1 MRSGARLP
9 RRSNPAKEYLEVVD
23 TAVFVLERF
32 PNCNYEAS
40 ESGDTKDVPQG
51 AKPRE
56 RGKEN
61 YDGPN
66 CDEYGVNCRGVGCF
80 SFLRACGL
88 ILIVFQSKFEM
99 VEPFVLLKQP
109 FLFFG

>member
-1 MRSGARLP
+1 MP
-9 RRSNPAKEYLEVVD
+9 
-23 TAVFVLERF
+23 
-32 PNCNYEAS
+32 
-40 ESGDTKDVPQG
+40 KDVPQG

-56 RGKEN
+56 RSKEN
-61 YDGPN
+61 YDSPD

-88 ILIVFQSKFEM
+88 ILFVFQSRLEM

-109 FLFFG
+109 FLFFNEPLLFLFQMDLLLIEMLPFVKRLSAGVLLYASFGKVAPSSF